1 MNKSAKKPNNT
12 QNKSSILRQPYP
24 SLIDKKRYNWIIVI
38 SISLFVL
45 LFLILFQP
53 FGLSRTAMPNKILFL
68 AGYGGVTFIA
78 LVILLILAPR
88 IFTNFFSFESWTVG
102 KHILW
107 LIIILFGIGIGNFLY
122 SLYYIDQ
129 FIWNWKIFLLFQA
142 FTLLI
147 GIFPIAIVTLI
158 SFNIRLRNNL
168 KEASGLNQSIQ
179 GKRSEDSS
187 KEKIIKLKG
196 KNKDEYFSLS
206 SENLLYIVSEG
217 NYVQICYLEDSET
230 KQKML
235 RNTIGNIKD
244 QTKNV
249 EFIVQCHRAFLV
261 NIKKITESRGNA
273 QGFTLSLEKSSSSIP
288 VSRKFVPTIKEKLS
302 Q

>member
-1 MNKSAKKPNNT
+1 MNKQTKNSKNRDSN
-12 QNKSSILRQPYP
+12 SSILRQPYP
-24 SLIDKKRYNWIIVI
+24 SLLDQKKYNWLIVV
-38 SISLFVL
+38 SISLFVS
-45 LFLILFQP
+45 LFLLLFQP
-53 FGLSRTAMPNKILFL
+53 FGLSRATMPNKILFL
-68 AGYGGVTFIA
+68 AGYGGITFVS
-78 LVILLILAPR
+78 LVILLILAPK
-88 IFTNFFSFESWTVG
+88 IFTSFFSFERWTVG

-107 LIIILFGIGIGNFLY
+107 LVIILFGIGIGNFLY
-122 SLYYIDQ
+122 SVFYIDH

-168 KEASGLNQSIQ
+168 KEASGLNQSIK

-217 NYVQICYLEDSET
+217 NYVQIYYLEDSET